1 MEQRVDTSGLG
12 HGRHGPVKRGFFD
25 LPYVLLVLTALF
37 WSGNFIVARA
47 THVDVPPIGLAFWRW
62 FGSLAVVLPFA
73 WRPLRRDW
81 PVIRRHWRIIVAL
94 AAIGVASFNTLVYL
108 GLQTTTAINAVLLQ
122 SAIPVSIVAFAYL
135 LFGTTVRPIQ
145 AGGIL
150 LSLTG
155 VVTIV
160 GRGDLD
166 IIHGLAF
173 NHGDLLVFA
182 AVVLW
187 ALYSVL
193 LRKRPQLHPLSFL
206 TITIAISVP
215 LLAPLYAW
223 EHFTVRPMHFDRSTL
238 AAVGYVAI
246 FPSVLAYMFYNRGVD
261 LIGANRAGTFIHLMP
276 LFGSI
281 MAILF
286 LGESFHLYHAIGIAM
301 ILGGITLAVR
311 SRT

>member
-1 MEQRVDTSGLG
+1 LQR
-12 HGRHGPVKRGFFD
+12 RFFD
-25 LPYVLLVLTALF
+25 GPYVLLVLTALF

-47 THVDVPPIGLAFWRW
+47 AHIDVPPIGLAFWRW
-62 FGSLAVVLPFA
+62 FGALIVVLPFA
-73 WRPLRRDW
+73 WRPLKADW
-81 PVIRRHWRIIVAL
+81 PVIRRHWRIIGAL
-94 AAIGVASFNTLVYL
+94 AVIGVASFNTLVYL

-122 SAIPVSIVAFAYL
+122 SAIPVSIVVFAYL
-135 LFGTTVRPIQ
+135 LFGDTVRPVQ
-145 AGGIL
+145 AFGIL
-150 LSLTG
+150 LSVTG

-166 IIHGLAF
+166 IIHGFAF
-173 NHGDLLVFA
+173 NQGDLLVFA
-182 AVVLW
+182 AVILW

-206 TITIAISVP
+206 AITIIVSVP

-223 EHFTVRPMHFDRSTL
+223 EHLMVRPMQIDRVTL
-238 AAVGYVAI
+238 AAVGYVAV

-286 LGESFHLYHAIGIAM
+286 LGESFHLYHAIGIAL
-301 ILGGITLAVR
+301 ILGGLTLAAR
-311 SRT
+311 PRA